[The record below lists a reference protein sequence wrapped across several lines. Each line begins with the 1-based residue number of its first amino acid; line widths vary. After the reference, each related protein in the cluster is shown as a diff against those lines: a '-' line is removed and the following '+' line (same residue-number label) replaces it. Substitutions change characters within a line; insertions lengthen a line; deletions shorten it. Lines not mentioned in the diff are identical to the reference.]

1 MGDTTAIEDIAE
13 MLESNQNLYSDD
25 GKQLRN
31 ANNLEDDLRQKVS
44 EGSVSAYLVSQ
55 YYDAGK
61 KSKK

>member
-44 EGSVSAYLVSQ
+44 EGSVSAYLVS
-55 YYDAGK
+55 
-61 KSKK
+61 